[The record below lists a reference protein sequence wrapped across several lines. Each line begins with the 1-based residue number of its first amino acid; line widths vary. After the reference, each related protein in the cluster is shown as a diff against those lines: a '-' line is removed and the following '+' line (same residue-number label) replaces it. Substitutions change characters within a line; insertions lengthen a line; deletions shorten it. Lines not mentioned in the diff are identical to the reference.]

1 MLFLARK
8 IRIFKDEMSHLNFRA
23 KNNNFFVSKI
33 RFVEHFGFLAYCA
46 SYVIPT
52 PESRKV
58 RSP

>member
-1 MLFLARK
+1 
-8 IRIFKDEMSHLNFRA
+8 MSHLNFRA